1 MNIKLDTKRFIY
13 TKPWYLGKAAKELA
27 YCLNIIQ
34 TGVEVEDLIENRKAM
49 KTENNGR
56 LFV

>member
-1 MNIKLDTKRFIY
+1 
-13 TKPWYLGKAAKELA
+13 LGKAAKALV

-34 TGVEVEDLIENRKAM
+34 TGVEVEDLIEDRKAM
-49 KTENNGR
+49 KTGNNGR